1 MRSARILMYAVCLW
15 CLSFAACKTQK
26 QSVRDAPATATEQ
39 RLGKKQMK
47 RLVGFAS
54 SQLNAPYRWG
64 GSTPKGFDCSGF
76 TTYCFR
82 HFGVQLPRTAAD
94 QAQSGKRIRSKKA
107 RPGDLI
113 FFKGPDHK
121 QKKTAHVGIVVSGKR
136 KNIRFIHAASKGI
149 TISGLSEEYF
159 SKRFTTIRRVRG

>member
-1 MRSARILMYAVCLW
+1 MR
-15 CLSFAACKTQK
+15 
-26 QSVRDAPATATEQ
+26 
-39 RLGKKQMK
+39 
-47 RLVGFAS
+47 RLVDFAS
-54 SQLNAPYRWG
+54 GQLNVPYKWG

-107 RPGDLI
+107 KAGDLI

-136 KNIRFIHAASKGI
+136 KQIRFIHAGSKGV
-149 TISGLSEEYF
+149 TISGLGEEYF

>member
-1 MRSARILMYAVCLW
+1 MYAACLW
-15 CLSFAACKTQK
+15 CLPFVSCKTHTRVAAQ
-26 QSVRDAPATATEQ
+26 DPPATHK
-39 RLGKKQMK
+39 LGKKQMR
-47 RLVGFAS
+47 RLVDFAS
-54 SQLNAPYRWG
+54 GQLNVPYKWG

-107 RPGDLI
+107 KAGDLI

-136 KNIRFIHAASKGI
+136 KQIRFIHAGSKGV
-149 TISGLSEEYF
+149 TISGLGEEYF